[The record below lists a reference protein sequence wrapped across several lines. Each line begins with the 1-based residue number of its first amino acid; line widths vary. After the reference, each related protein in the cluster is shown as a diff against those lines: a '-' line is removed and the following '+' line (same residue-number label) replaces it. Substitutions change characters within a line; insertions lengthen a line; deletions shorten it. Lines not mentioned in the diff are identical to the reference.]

1 MVLLIVSE
9 PAKLLGLTPAH
20 VRRLERE
27 GQLPVQLPAQRT
39 PGGVRLFNR
48 DDVERL
54 AAARRA
60 RERKGCTR

>member
-1 MVLLIVSE
+1 VSE
-9 PAKLLGLTPAH
+9 AEKLLGLTPAH

-27 GQLPVQLPAQRT
+27 GRLPAQRT

-54 AAARRA
+54 AAARRV
-60 RERKGCTR
+60 RGRKGSGR

>member
-9 PAKLLGLTPAH
+9 AAKLLGLTPAH

-27 GQLPVQLPAQRT
+27 GRLPAQRT

-60 RERKGCTR
+60 RGRKGPAR

>member
-1 MVLLIVSE
+1 MGLLIVSE
-9 PAKLLGLTPAH
+9 AAKLLGLTPAH

-27 GQLPVQLPAQRT
+27 GQLPAQRT

-60 RERKGCTR
+60 RGRKGRAR

>member
-9 PAKLLGLTPAH
+9 AAKLLGLTPTH

-27 GQLPVQLPAQRT
+27 GQLPAQRT

-60 RERKGCTR
+60 RLRKGRAR

>member
-1 MVLLIVSE
+1 MVQMIVSE
-9 PAKLLGLTPAH
+9 AAKLLGLTPAH

-27 GQLPVQLPAQRT
+27 GQLPALRT

-54 AAARRA
+54 AAIRRA
-60 RERKGCTR
+60 RPRKGRAR